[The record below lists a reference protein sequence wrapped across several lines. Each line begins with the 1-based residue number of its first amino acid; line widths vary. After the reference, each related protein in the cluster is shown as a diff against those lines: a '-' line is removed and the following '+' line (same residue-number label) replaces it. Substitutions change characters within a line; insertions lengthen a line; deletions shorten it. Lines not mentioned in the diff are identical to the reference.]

1 MWRRVYAFKGQ
12 SRGGDWRGT
21 RHWAGDCPGLAEEGA
36 DVVVTA
42 RTASEIDSVAAEI
55 QRLGRKGVALPVDLS
70 EREAI
75 HDCVNRIGDE
85 FAAVDILVNNAGIGG
100 AQDPNPVAQY
110 NDDFWDLSL
119 FVNLTAPYLLM
130 KAFLPKMIERN
141 WGRVINIASTAAK
154 RGALNRSA
162 YSVSKHG
169 LIGLT
174 RSAAL
179 EVVTN
184 GVTVN
189 AICPGP
195 IRTAMLTR
203 LLQYR
208 ADLQGISFE
217 QVEQSVN
224 PMRLL
229 EPEEVAEMAVYLAS
243 ETAGGVTGQAL
254 NIDGGNVMH

>member
-1 MWRRVYAFKGQ
+1 MRLKDKVAVVTGSGRGIGRAIALAFAQ
-12 SRGGDWRGT
+12 
-21 RHWAGDCPGLAEEGA
+21 EGA

-42 RTASEIDSVAAEI
+42 RTTSEIDSVAAEI
-55 QRLGRKGVALPVDLS
+55 QRLGRKGIALPVDRS

-75 HDCVNRIGDE
+75 HACVDSIASH
-85 FAAVDILVNNAGIGG
+85 FPAVDILVNNAGVGG
-100 AQDPNPVAQY
+100 AQNPNPVAQY
-110 NDDFWDLSL
+110 DDDFWDMSL

-130 KAFLPKMIERN
+130 KAFLPKMIEQS
-141 WGRVINIASTAAK
+141 WGRIINIASTAAK

-169 LIGLT
+169 LVGLT

-179 EVVTN
+179 EVATN

-208 ADLQGISFE
+208 ADLQGITLE
-217 QVEQSVN
+217 EVERSVN
-224 PMRLL
+224 PMKRLL

-243 ETAGGVTGQAL
+243 EAAGSVTGQAL

>member
-1 MWRRVYAFKGQ
+1 MRLKDKVAVVTGGGRGIGRAIALAF
-12 SRGGDWRGT
+12 
-21 RHWAGDCPGLAEEGA
+21 AEEGA

-42 RTASEIDSVAAEI
+42 RTASELDSVAAEI
-55 QRLGRKGVALPVDLS
+55 QRLGRKGVALTVDLS
-70 EREAI
+70 QREAI
-75 HDCVNRIGDE
+75 QACVDNIAAE

-130 KAFLPKMIERN
+130 KAFLPKMIEQN
-141 WGRVINIASTAAK
+141 WGRIINIASTAAK

-179 EVVTN
+179 EVVTH

-208 ADLQGISFE
+208 ADLQGITLE
-217 QVEQSVN
+217 EVEQSVN
-224 PMRLL
+224 PMKRLL

-254 NIDGGNVMH
+254 NIDGGSVMH

>member
-1 MWRRVYAFKGQ
+1 MRLKDKVAVVTGGGRGIGRAIALAFAQ
-12 SRGGDWRGT
+12 D
-21 RHWAGDCPGLAEEGA
+21 GA

-55 QRLGRKGVALPVDLS
+55 QQLGRKGVALSVDLS
-70 EREAI
+70 QREEI
-75 HDCVNRIGDE
+75 QSCVNRIAAE
-85 FAAVDILVNNAGIGG
+85 FPAVDILVNNAGIGG

-130 KAFLPKMIERN
+130 KAFLPKMIAQN

-154 RGALNRSA
+154 RGSFNRSA

-195 IRTAMLTR
+195 IRTTMLTR

-208 ADLQGISFE
+208 ADLQGISLE
-217 QVEQSVN
+217 EVEQSVN
-224 PMRLL
+224 PMKRLL

-243 ETAGGVTGQAL
+243 ERAGGVTGQAL

>member
-1 MWRRVYAFKGQ
+1 MRLKDKVAVVTGGGRGIGRAIALAFAQ
-12 SRGGDWRGT
+12 
-21 RHWAGDCPGLAEEGA
+21 EGA
-36 DVVVTA
+36 NVVVTA

-55 QRLGRKGVALPVDLS
+55 HRLGRKGVALPVDLS
-70 EREAI
+70 QREAI
-75 HDCVNRIGDE
+75 HACVESIVSH
-85 FAAVDILVNNAGIGG
+85 FSSVDILVNNAGVGG
-100 AQDPNPVAQY
+100 AQNPNPVARY
-110 NDDFWDLSL
+110 DDDFWDMSL

-130 KAFLPKMIERN
+130 KAFLPNMIEQR
-141 WGRVINIASTAAK
+141 WGRIITIASTAAK
-154 RGALNRSA
+154 RGSLNRSA

-169 LIGLT
+169 LVGLT

-179 EVVTN
+179 EVATS

-208 ADLQGISFE
+208 ADLQGISLE
-217 QVEQSVN
+217 AVEQSVN
-224 PMRLL
+224 PMKRLL
-229 EPEEVAEMAVYLAS
+229 EPEEVAAMAVYLAS
-243 ETAGGVTGQAL
+243 EAAGGVTGQAL

>member
-1 MWRRVYAFKGQ
+1 MRLKDKVAVVTGGGRGIGRAIALAF
-12 SRGGDWRGT
+12 
-21 RHWAGDCPGLAEEGA
+21 AEEGA

-42 RTASEIDSVAAEI
+42 RTTSEIDSVAAEI
-55 QRLGRKGVALPVDLS
+55 QRLGRKGVALSVDLNQ
-70 EREAI
+70 REAI
-75 HDCVNRIGDE
+75 HECVKHIGAE
-85 FAAVDILVNNAGIGG
+85 FAAIDILVNNAGIGG

-119 FVNLTAPYLLM
+119 LVNLTAPYLLM
-130 KAFLPKMIERN
+130 KAFLPKMIEQN

-224 PMRLL
+224 PMKRLL

-243 ETAGGVTGQAL
+243 EKAGGVTGQAL
-254 NIDGGNVMH
+254 NIDGGSVMH

>member
-1 MWRRVYAFKGQ
+1 MRLKDKVAVVTGGGRGIGRAIALAFAQ
-12 SRGGDWRGT
+12 
-21 RHWAGDCPGLAEEGA
+21 EGA

-55 QRLGRKGVALPVDLS
+55 HQLGRKGVALPVDLS
-70 EREAI
+70 QREAI
-75 HDCVNRIGDE
+75 QSCVTSISTE
-85 FAAVDILVNNAGIGG
+85 FTAVDILVNNAGIGG

-110 NDDFWDLSL
+110 NDEFWDLSL

-130 KAFLPKMIERN
+130 KALLPKMIEQN

-217 QVEQSVN
+217 EVEQSVN
-224 PMRLL
+224 PMKRLL

-243 ETAGGVTGQAL
+243 EAAGGVTGQAL